1 MPVSYCGRNRRF
13 TCYGGFDFI
22 VERLLERPALQLASE
37 QVRFPEGIVSA
48 ALGIPLASPENHVV
62 KNFDIEGNPG
72 LLDAAGLCE
81 GPDYGK

>member
-1 MPVSYCGRNRRF
+1 
-13 TCYGGFDFI
+13 
-22 VERLLERPALQLASE
+22 
-37 QVRFPEGIVSA
+37 
-48 ALGIPLASPENHVV
+48 VV